1 MVVIFVLLM
10 TNKIEYP
17 FILTGHLDFL
27 HCGILVEIFCVLPR
41 EMSLSCGMSVL
52 FVLSYRNALYILVT
66 SLLSIYIIVFCL
78 FIALTVT

>member
-52 FVLSYRNALYILVT
+52 FVLSYRNALYILNT
-66 SLLSIYIIVFCL
+66 SALSAVSVANIF
-78 FIALTVT
+78 F